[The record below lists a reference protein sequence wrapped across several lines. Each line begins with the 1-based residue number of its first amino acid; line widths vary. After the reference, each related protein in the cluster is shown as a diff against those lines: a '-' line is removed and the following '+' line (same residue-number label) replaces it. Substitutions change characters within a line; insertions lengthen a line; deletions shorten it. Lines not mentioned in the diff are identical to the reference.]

1 MQHNGVIYI
10 TILWT
15 YLLQLF
21 LSHRYVY
28 NMGHKCNTFVM
39 YIPTLWKY
47 LLHNTYVTKLYIYQI
62 PVMKKSYVY
71 TNMVK
76 VMYIKTNTLSLA
88 HLSQKKLFCTDS
100 SPHYFLCTYR
110 LTTLHKIKKGQKIH
124 WNASKMK
131 T

>member
-21 LSHRYVY
+21 LSHCYVY
-28 NMGHKCNTFVM
+28 NMGHKHNTFVM
-39 YIPTLWKY
+39 YIPNLWTY

>member
-21 LSHRYVY
+21 LSHCYVY
-28 NMGHKCNTFVM
+28 NMGYKHNTFVM
-39 YIPTLWKY
+39 YIPNLWTY
-47 LLHNTYVTKLYIYQI
+47 LLYDTYVSKLYIHQI
-62 PVMKKSYVY
+62 SVIKKSYVY

-100 SPHYFLCTYR
+100 SPHYFLFTYR